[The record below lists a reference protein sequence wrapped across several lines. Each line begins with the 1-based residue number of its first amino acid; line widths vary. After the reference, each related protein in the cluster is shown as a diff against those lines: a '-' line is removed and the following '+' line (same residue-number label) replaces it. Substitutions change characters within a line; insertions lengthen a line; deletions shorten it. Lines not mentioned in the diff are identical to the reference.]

1 MLKRAHMKERPDV
14 FLRNTFRYSLIV
26 AGFLAFMLFLFFETM
41 VSLLWIIFIFMP
53 IAILV
58 SFFFFVQIPNLKIKK
73 RQREINEEVIFSGRY
88 ILVKIDS
95 GVPLYNS
102 LIDASRSYG
111 ISAKYFKEIV
121 DDIRVGVPIEEALA
135 HARDMSPSKYYKLI
149 LTELITSLK
158 TGVDISISLR
168 EVLKQITKEQIL
180 EIKKYSKKLN
190 AFMMMYMVL
199 AIVFPSL
206 GVTLFMVGA
215 GFMGATIPPQFTII
229 VLLIISLLQFTF
241 ISMLRSMRPMVNV

>member
-1 MLKRAHMKERPDV
+1 MKDRPEA
-14 FLRNTFRYSLIV
+14 FLRKTFKYSLIGGVFV
-26 AGFLAFMLFLFFETM
+26 AFLLFLFFDTLSSL
-41 VSLLWIIFIFMP
+41 VWILFIALPSASLL
-53 IAILV
+53 
-58 SFFFFVQIPNLKIKK
+58 FFFFFAQVPVMKIKK
-73 RQREINEEVIFSGRY
+73 REKEINQEVIFSGRY

-168 EVLKQITKEQIL
+168 EVLKQITKEQII

-215 GFMGATIPPQFTII
+215 GFIGATIPPQFTFI

-241 ISMLRSMRPMVNV
+241 ISMLRSMRPMVNI